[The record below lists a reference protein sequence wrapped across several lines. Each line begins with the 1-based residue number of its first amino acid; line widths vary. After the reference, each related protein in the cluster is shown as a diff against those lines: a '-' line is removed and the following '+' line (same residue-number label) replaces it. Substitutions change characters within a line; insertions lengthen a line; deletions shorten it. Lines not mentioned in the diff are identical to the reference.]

1 MVQYSKGEVKQ
12 VKSELYSACKLC
24 ARECKADRNSGKTG
38 FCGADN
44 RIKVARCALHFWEE
58 PCISGEKGSGT
69 VFFSH
74 CTLKCVYCQ
83 NYNIS
88 TKNQGRYVTEE
99 ELSYMFLGLQNQGAL
114 NINLVTPTHY
124 VPGIIE
130 ALKSAKQK
138 GLTLPVLYNTSGFES
153 TETLELLRG
162 YVDIFLPDFKYF
174 TAEYAQK
181 YSGSKDYPDVVKK
194 AIAKMFDL
202 VGKCEF
208 DEDGIIKKGVIVRHL
223 MLPELHDDSKK
234 ILEYLYKTYGDD
246 IFISIMSQ
254 YTPLPTL
261 PKEFPELATKIDM
274 TVYDKVLDFAVSIGI
289 ENAFVQ
295 EGEAASESFI
305 PEFWSE

>member
-1 MVQYSKGEVKQ
+1 MSKNVL
-12 VKSELYSACKLC
+12 SCCKLC
-24 ARECKADRNSGKTG
+24 PRKCGADRTSDKTG
-38 FCGADN
+38 FCGASDKLK
-44 RIKVARCALHFWEE
+44 IARSSLHFWEE
-58 PCISGEKGSGT
+58 PCISGDTGSGT

-88 TKNQGRYVTEE
+88 TKNQGRTVTEN
-99 ELSYMFLGLQNQGAL
+99 ELADCFLDLQEKGAL

-124 VPGIIE
+124 VPQIIE
-130 ALKSAKQK
+130 ALKIAKGK
-138 GLTLPVLYNTSGFES
+138 GLILPVLYNTSGYE
-153 TETLELLRG
+153 TPETLELLRG

-174 TAEYAQK
+174 SKNLAKK
-181 YSGSKDYPDVVKK
+181 YSGAEDYPEVAKK
-194 AIAKMFDL
+194 AISKMFDL

-208 DEDGIIKKGVIVRHL
+208 DENGIIKKGVIVRHL
-223 MLPELHDDSKK
+223 MLPGLENDSKK
-234 ILEYLYKTYGDD
+234 VLEYLYNTFGDD

-261 PKEFPELATKIDM
+261 PKEFPELNSKIDM
-274 TVYDKVLDFAVSIGI
+274 AIYDKVLDFAVDLGI
-289 ENAFVQ
+289 ENAFIQ

>member
-1 MVQYSKGEVKQ
+1 MEKNVLFCCNLCPRKCGANRKDGEI
-12 VKSELYSACKLC
+12 
-24 ARECKADRNSGKTG
+24 G
-38 FCGADN
+38 FCGATD
-44 RIKVARCALHFWEE
+44 KVKIARSSLHFWEE
-58 PCISGEKGSGT
+58 PCISGNVGSGT

-88 TKNQGRYVTEE
+88 TKNQGRFVTES
-99 ELSYMFLGLQNQGAL
+99 ELSDCFLDLQKQGAL

-124 VPGIIE
+124 VPQIIE
-130 ALKSAKQK
+130 ALKIAKEK
-138 GLTLPVLYNTSGFES
+138 GLALPVLYNTSGYENP
-153 TETLELLRG
+153 ETLELLRG

-174 TAEYAQK
+174 SSDLSKK
-181 YSGSKDYPDVVKK
+181 YSGAADYPDIAKK

-223 MLPELHDDSKK
+223 MLPGLEDDSKK

-254 YTPLPTL
+254 YTPLATL
-261 PKEFPELATKIDM
+261 PKEFPELNTKIDM
-274 TVYDKVLDFAVSIGI
+274 TVYDKLLDFAVDLGI
-289 ENAFVQ
+289 ENAFIQ
-295 EGEAASESFI
+295 EEEAASESFI
-305 PEFWSE
+305 PEFFNE